1 MDDLRYIAV
10 TLLVVILSILPHY
23 VFADNG
29 NQLDT
34 TLIPN
39 KIMANSNGTI
49 QVYPQN
55 FSNAIDGLVATS
67 SDSSIVQIL
76 GIEKDASHGVF
87 NVNISALSAGQV
99 TINMA
104 ASGFDSLQLPVTVYS
119 DYKGAANLLIKATPA
134 TFSTSGPNTGYIS
147 VETVDSN
154 GVPAPV
160 SADTPIQL
168 SVSDSSIASL
178 AEDQMVIKQGSYF
191 ATGTFEVKTPGNAQ
205 IYASTPS
212 MPPVSASL
220 TINNDAVPYTI
231 QVYAYP
237 PIVNTNRDAM
247 AYIIVQLQD
256 ASGIPVIA
264 KNDIPVSVQL
274 VNLVDNGCVG
284 AYKQEL
290 CSINTSGQSPLV
302 QANDALVI
310 PKGSYWGYIPVE
322 FTAGVNATYNID
334 ISATGYA
341 VSMTPPSTTVTTTT
355 TSTAGATVAGSSTS
369 ATGTKTATS
378 TTSAGGTTTT
388 TTTSSTSGTT
398 TNGATSATGSTTA
411 SSTSASICS
420 LNPIPLSTSQVQIA
434 AVSQNYLLDNK
445 TPCLYPLPI
454 LTTGNNELI
463 GVLSLKDSLGY
474 PALAESNLSFEID
487 SSDVSTVSIP
497 DVKMGYGTQSALVFA
512 QVGNAANAVTL
523 NVISASPQQ
532 VIPVMASPSQTTSG
546 LVADSLLPTVL
557 PNTQFPLAI
566 YAVNNGALD
575 SFTHDFTAL
584 ISPQETISPIQLSV
598 PNNEPIFLSNETLLE
613 DGSQSMAITTPDY
626 SSYSFTV
633 TGAST
638 SSTPNGILLGY
649 PNQIVSNSNLLFSI
663 ELLDN
668 NQLPILADKDIDVK
682 LVSSDPTV
690 LDVPDSV
697 PITEGSY
704 YATFDAQSKGAGTA
718 EIAVLADGIPL
729 SKFDITTVSFTP
741 VVSIDSTDHADN
753 NTPLNATITATYNQS
768 PLPGRNVDWTVT
780 GGTIKNKDSLTDQ
793 DGKATIS
800 LITNDPNT
808 VTIQAS
814 VGGGPYQTVTA
825 TKQISI
831 NPPLLPTNSTGQS
844 TQVNTRPTGFT
855 IMGVSPILFVIPG
868 AAAGAFIVLKKKN
881 MLEGVSERFS
891 GIKERFVEMREK

>member
-10 TLLVVILSILPHY
+10 TLLVAVLSILPHY

-49 QVYPQN
+49 QVYAQN
-55 FSNAIDGLVATS
+55 FSNTIDGLVATS

-76 GIEKDASHGVF
+76 GIAKDASHGVF

-104 ASGFDSLQLPVTVYS
+104 ASGFDSLQVPVTVYS
-119 DYKGAANLLIKATPA
+119 DSKGATNLLIQATPA

-147 VETVDSN
+147 VETVNSN
-154 GVPAPV
+154 GVPSPL
-160 SADTPIQL
+160 SADTSIQL
-168 SVSDSSIASL
+168 SVSDSSMVGL

-191 ATGTFEVKTPGNAQ
+191 ATGTFEVKKSGNAQ
-205 IYASTPS
+205 IYASAPS
-212 MPPVSASL
+212 MPPVTASL
-220 TINNDAVPYTI
+220 TINNVAAPDII

-237 PIVNTNRDAM
+237 PIINVNEDAT

-256 ASGIPVIA
+256 ASGTPVIA
-264 KNDIPVSVQL
+264 KNNIPVSVQL
-274 VNLVDNGCVG
+274 VNPANT
-284 AYKQEL
+284 A
-290 CSINTSGQSPLV
+290 SINTSGQSPFV
-302 QANDALVI
+302 QANDPLVI

-322 FTAGVNATYNID
+322 FTGAAGLNATYNVD

-341 VSMTPPSTTVTTTT
+341 VSMIPATTTITTTT
-355 TSTAGATVAGSSTS
+355 TGTAGATVGGSATT

-378 TTSAGGTTTT
+378 TTSTSGTTTT
-388 TTTSSTSGTT
+388 TTTTSTTGTT
-398 TNGATSATGSTTA
+398 NNGATTATGATTGSTT
-411 SSTSASICS
+411 SNSICS
-420 LNPIPLSTSQVQIA
+420 LSPFTPSTSQVQIF
-434 AVSQNYLLDNK
+434 AVSQNYILDNK
-445 TPCLYPLPI
+445 TPCFYPLPI
-454 LTTGNNELI
+454 LTTGNSELI
-463 GVLSLKDSLGY
+463 GVLALKDSNGY

-487 SSDVSTVSIP
+487 STDVSTVSIP
-497 DVKMGYGTQSALVFA
+497 DVKMGPGTQSSLVFA

-523 NVISASPQQ
+523 NVVSASPQQ

-575 SFTHDFTAL
+575 SFTHDFTAM

-613 DGSQSMAITTPDY
+613 DGSQSMVITTPYY
-626 SSYSFTV
+626 SSSSFTV
-633 TGAST
+633 TGASS
-638 SSTPNGILLGY
+638 SSTPNGFILGY
-649 PNQIVSNSNLLFSI
+649 PEQILSNSNLLFSI

-668 NQLPILADKDIDVK
+668 NQLPILADKDIDIK
-682 LVSSDPTV
+682 MVSSDPSV
-690 LDVPDSV
+690 LDVPGSV
-697 PITEGSY
+697 QITEGSY

-718 EIAVLADGIPL
+718 EIAVLSDGIPL
-729 SKFDITTVSFTP
+729 SKFDITTVSYTP

-753 NTPLNATITATYNQS
+753 NTPLTATITATYNQS

-808 VTIQAS
+808 VTIEAS

-831 NPPLLPTNSTGQS
+831 NPPLIPANSTGQS
-844 TQVNTRPTGFT
+844 TQVNTQTTGFT

-881 MLEGVSERFS
+881 MLEGVSDRFS
-891 GIKERFVEMREK
+891 GMKERFAEMRQR